1 MTTEKYPISGPKRRD
16 RAKARRHAAATL
28 NTSLEGYQTANNG
41 DNVRFDDT
49 YVMAFTKGLDHDW
62 GTGFAKSVDVHAFE
76 SALTQPGPNGSETQR
91 KFMIPQS
98 GTSYV
103 APADE
108 FRVWESPLSGM
119 AYENEG
125 PDPDAVSMAPAP
137 KLGETELCAEML
149 EVYAMALVR
158 DMPFSELAQAGNTLK
173 YHPVGGKALVPFA
186 KGGADALVSD
196 LIDALNTQNWF
207 KTPGHV
213 TTTLGEDGSI
223 TMLEQSR
230 QSARGEPGA
239 PSAAVT
245 TRTLFRGSSSGC
257 QDGPYISQFLLQGA
271 GRQGPGG
278 KVRDKAQGEVSF
290 GAQSISQKVS
300 ANTPGADWMTTW
312 PAWLSVQ
319 NGVAVGGRDIADNKQ
334 RFISTPRDLATY
346 VHIDQLY
353 QAYFVACL
361 MLLEEFGQG
370 DAGFPEP
377 NATGTRAPFAT
388 FGGPHVL
395 SLMTEVAS
403 RGLRAVRRQKFQVHR
418 RARPERLAAMITVA
432 KGHADGTKVFGDAEK
447 AMTSILKELGLIGS
461 ERPVT
466 QIMSWINALNT
477 DRNST
482 DPYEPGEEL
491 PKDPPPVADGHNY
504 LLPMAFPEGSPMHPA
519 YGAGHATVAGACTTV
534 LKAFFNI
541 YDVTPM
547 PSPHAHG
554 TIPSLTPKMM
564 PEIGFENV
572 YQGDAATGHLD
583 HIKGAAPLTVEGEL
597 NKLAANIAIGRNF
610 AGVHYYTDYYD
621 SVRMGERVAVGILR
635 EHLISHPEYVAMHLR
650 GFDGDTIRISTK
662 GDGQADLE
670 IWDKHGSMVP
680 EQAWWERDVAEF
692 TERPLAPS
700 DAADL
705 LVAGA
710 GVQDSNWDA

>member
-1 MTTEKYPISGPKRRD
+1 MTTDKYPVSGPKRAD
-16 RAKARRHAAATL
+16 RAKDRRTEGVTL
-28 NTSLEGYQTANNG
+28 NAAIEGHQTANNG
-41 DNVRFDDT
+41 DNVRFGDT
-49 YVMAFTKGLDHDW
+49 HVMAFTKGLDHAW
-62 GTGFAKSVDVHAFE
+62 ETGFAKSADVETFDT
-76 SALTQPGPNGSETQR
+76 ALTQPGPNGAETQR
-91 KFMIPQS
+91 NFTVPKS
-98 GTSYV
+98 LTSYV
-103 APADE
+103 APMDM

-137 KLGETELCAEML
+137 KFGETELCAEML

-158 DMPFSELAQAGNTLK
+158 DMSFSALAQPGSPLTYVSATE
-173 YHPVGGKALVPFA
+173 ATDQPFT
-186 KGGADALVSD
+186 KDDDDPALVSD
-196 LIDALNTQNWF
+196 LIDTLNAQNWF
-207 KTPGHV
+207 KTPSHV
-213 TTTLGEDGSI
+213 TTSLGEDGNI

-230 QSARGEPGA
+230 QSARGEDGA
-239 PSAAVT
+239 PTAAVT
-245 TRTLFRGSSSGC
+245 TQTLFRGSSPGC
-257 QDGPYISQFLLQGA
+257 KDGPYISQFLLQGA
-271 GRQGPGG
+271 GTKGPGG
-278 KVRDKAQGEVSF
+278 AARDKDSGQVSF

-300 ANTPGADWMTTW
+300 TNTPGVDWMTSW
-312 PAWLSVQ
+312 HAWISVQ
-319 NGVAVGGRDIADNKQ
+319 NGVNVAGQDRVNDAE

-361 MLLEEFGQG
+361 MLLEEFGEG

-377 NATGTRAPFAT
+377 NGARTRAPFAT

-432 KGHADGTKVFGDAEK
+432 KGHAKGLEVFGNAK
-447 AMTSILKELGLIGS
+447 TAMISILNELGLNDPGQSRNPILG
-461 ERPVT
+461 
-466 QIMSWINALNT
+466 WIDALNT
-477 DRNST
+477 DRNGA
-482 DPYEPGEEL
+482 DPYGPGL
-491 PKDPPPVADGHNY
+491 PLPPNPPIADGHNY

-541 YDVTPM
+541 YDVMPM
-547 PSPHAHG
+547 PTPHAQG
-554 TIPSLTPKMM
+554 MKPTLRPKTM
-564 PEIGFENV
+564 PEIGFEHV
-572 YQGDAATGHLD
+572 YEGNATSKALDEIADAEV
-583 HIKGAAPLTVEGEL
+583 LTVEGEL

-650 GFDGDTIRISTK
+650 SFDGDTLRISTK
-662 GDGQADLE
+662 GDGETQLE
-670 IWDKHGSMVP
+670 IWNTQGVKVDENV
-680 EQAWWERDVAEF
+680 WWTRDVSEF
-692 TERPLAPS
+692 AKRPLTPS
-700 DAADL
+700 DAPELQIASAEDD
-705 LVAGA
+705 G
-710 GVQDSNWDA
+710 GPQDA